1 MLCGPGHKLAG
12 ESETPQFFRCDYL
25 HCWPMTPPNIQKHIS
40 GNELR
45 IVLSGD
51 WLMSSLGPGTADELS
66 VLGLEPHIGNISF
79 DCTRLRAW
87 DSALLTQLFKLHS
100 QARSR
105 GITIDETSLPSG
117 AGHLLHL
124 AADTPPL
131 VQGARTSSSLSLPTR
146 LGTTTHAWLQGAV
159 SFIDFMGQSALS
171 MTRLIRGKSI
181 FRTRDFLSLLHFCG
195 AQALPIVSLICLLV
209 GLILAFVGA
218 VQLKYFGA
226 QIYVA
231 DLVGIAMT
239 REMGAMMTGIIM
251 AGRTGAAFAAQ
262 LGTMQVNEE
271 IDALYTLGISPFDF
285 LVLPRLLALFLMMPL
300 LCLYADMMGILGGA
314 IVGLGMMD
322 LSLPLYWNQTVA
334 AITLPYVWLGLIKS
348 CVFGLIVGF
357 VGCLRGLQAG
367 RSAQAVGQATTSA
380 VVTTIVGII
389 FIDGVFA
396 IICNIIGI

>member
-1 MLCGPGHKLAG
+1 
-12 ESETPQFFRCDYL
+12 
-25 HCWPMTPPNIQKHIS
+25 MTAPNIQKHIS
-40 GNELR
+40 GNELH
-45 IVLSGD
+45 IVLGGD
-51 WLMSSLGPGTADELS
+51 WLISTLGPEIADELS
-66 VLGLEPHIGNISF
+66 TPGPEPNINKISF
-79 DCTRLRAW
+79 DCTQLKAW
-87 DSALLTQLFKLHS
+87 DSALLTQIFKLHS

-105 GITIDETSLPSG
+105 GITIDEASLPSG

-124 AADTPPL
+124 AADSPPL
-131 VQGARTSSSLSLPTR
+131 AQGAKASPLSLTTR
-146 LGTTTHAWLQGAV
+146 VGAATHAWLQGAV
-159 SFIDFMGQSALS
+159 SFIDFVGQSALS
-171 MTRLIRGKSI
+171 FTRLTLGKSI
-181 FRTRDFLSLLHFCG
+181 FRTRDFLSLLYFCG

-218 VQLKYFGA
+218 VQLKHFGA

-271 IDALYTLGISPFDF
+271 IDALHTLGISPFDF
-285 LVLPRLLALFLMMPL
+285 LVLPRLLALVLMMPL

-322 LSLPLYWNQTVA
+322 LSLHLYWNQTVA

-389 FIDGVFA
+389 FVDGLFA
-396 IICNIIGI
+396 IICDVIGL